1 MSTIKVWKS
10 NAIIL
15 DKPAFK
21 SKIKDFELSP
31 EAKESMEADLVKE
44 YSKLKVYAVGKE
56 VTFCEPGD
64 LVLITPKTLSYCDTI
79 EFDGDVK
86 FVSKEADIIGK
97 Y

>member
-10 NAIIL
+10 NAVIL

-31 EAKESMEADLVKE
+31 EAKASMESDLVKE
-44 YSKLKVYAVGKE
+44 YSKLKVYAVGAD
-56 VTFCEPGD
+56 VTFCKEGD
-64 LVLITPKTLSYCDTI
+64 EVLITPKTLSYCDTI
-79 EFDGDVK
+79 EFNDDVK
-86 FVSKEADIIGK
+86 FVSKEADILGK

>member
-10 NAIIL
+10 NAVIL
-15 DKPAFK
+15 DKPEFK
-21 SKIKDFELSP
+21 SKIKNLELSP
-31 EAKESMEADLVKE
+31 EAKASMEEDLVKE

-79 EFDGDVK
+79 EFNGDVK
-86 FVSKEADIIGK
+86 FVSKEADILGV